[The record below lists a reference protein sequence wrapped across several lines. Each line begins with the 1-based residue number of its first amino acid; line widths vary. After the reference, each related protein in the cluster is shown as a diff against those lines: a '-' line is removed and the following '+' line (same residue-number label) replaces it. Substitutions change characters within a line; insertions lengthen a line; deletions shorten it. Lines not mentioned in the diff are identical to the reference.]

1 MVKWMVLMKVKLC
14 ETMTEK
20 PLVELIEKERE
31 LLIVS
36 MKELKMEK
44 LMEGKTVSEMN
55 ATIK

>member
-14 ETMTEK
+14 ETMMEK

-36 MKELKMEK
+36 IKELKMEK

-55 ATIK
+55 VTIK